1 MSPSDGVTGLRVAIA
16 GAGFAGRLHARAARA
31 GGADIVGVSAST
43 PDRAEVAATA
53 LGARRGFATSEEL
66 VASPDVDVVHICT
79 PNNVHAELADAA
91 IAAGKH
97 VVCEKPLAVDAGQ
110 ARALVD
116 AAAAAGVVAT
126 VPFVYRFY
134 PVVREIRQR
143 LASGGRP
150 VNLIHGT
157 YLQDWLLT
165 PDDDNWRVDASL
177 GGPSRTFADIGSHWC
192 DLMEFISGQRIKR
205 LVARTLIVHPER
217 TSDPHRQAFEA
228 ASAGAGRRAVTTEDA
243 AVMSFETDAGA
254 IGTMVVSQVSAGRKN
269 RLWIELDG
277 SESFTFDQEHPDTGW
292 VGRTE
297 GMVALVRDPVRLS
310 PEAARFVTVPAGHPQ
325 GYQDCFDA
333 FVADTYSAIAGAEP
347 DGLPRFAD
355 GLRAATIIDAVLAS
369 SANGEWVTVPP

>member
-1 MSPSDGVTGLRVAIA
+1 MNARREGLRIAIA
-16 GAGFAGRLHARAARA
+16 GAGFAGRLHAHAAHMA
-31 GGADIVGVSAST
+31 GATIVGVSAST
-43 PDRAEVAATA
+43 PERAEAAAET
-53 LGARRGFATSEEL
+53 LGAERGFATSEEL

-79 PNNVHAELADAA
+79 PNNVHAELAAAA

-110 ARALVD
+110 ARALVE

-143 LASGGRP
+143 LSRGGSGP
-150 VNLIHGT
+150 VHLIHGT

-165 PDDDNWRVDASL
+165 PEDDNWRVDATL

-192 DLMEFISGQRIKR
+192 DLMEFMSRQRITR

-217 TSDPHRQAFEA
+217 ASDPHRQAFEA
-228 ASAGAGRRAVTTEDA
+228 ATAGAERRAVTTEDA

-292 VGRTE
+292 IGRTE
-297 GMVALVRDPVRLS
+297 GMGELVRDPARLS
-310 PEAARFVTVPAGHPQ
+310 PEAARFATVPAGHPQ

-333 FVADTYSAIAGAEP
+333 FVADTYAAIAGAEP
-347 DGLPRFAD
+347 DGLPRFED

-369 SANGEWVTVPP
+369 SASGGWVEVPT

>member
-1 MSPSDGVTGLRVAIA
+1 MAIA
-16 GAGFAGRLHARAARA
+16 GAGFAGRLHARAARLA
-31 GGADIVGVSAST
+31 GAQIVGVSAST
-43 PDRAEVAATA
+43 PERAEAAAVA
-53 LGARRGFATSEEL
+53 LGAGRGFATSEEL
-66 VASPDVDVVHICT
+66 ITSPDVDVVHICT
-79 PNNVHAELADAA
+79 PNNVHAELAAAA

-110 ARALVD
+110 ARALVE
-116 AAAAAGVVAT
+116 AAAAAQVVAT

-143 LASGGRP
+143 LAVGRSSIH
-150 VNLIHGT
+150 LIHGT

-165 PDDDNWRVDASL
+165 PDDDNWRVDATL
-177 GGPSRTFADIGSHWC
+177 GGPSRAFADIGSHWC
-192 DLMEFISGQRIKR
+192 DLMEFMSGQRITR

-228 ASAGAGRRAVTTEDA
+228 ASAGAERRAVTTEDA

-277 SESFTFDQEHPDTGW
+277 PESFTFDQEHPDTGW
-292 VGRTE
+292 IGRTE
-297 GMVALVRDPVRLS
+297 GMRALVRDPARLS
-310 PEAARFVTVPAGHPQ
+310 PEAARFATVPAGHPQ
-325 GYQDCFDA
+325 GYQGCFDA
-333 FVADTYSAIAGAEP
+333 FAADTYAAVRGERP
-347 DGLPRFAD
+347 DGLPRFDD

-369 SANGEWVTVPP
+369 SATGEWVNVPT

>member
-1 MSPSDGVTGLRVAIA
+1 MNARREALRIAIA
-16 GAGFAGRLHARAARA
+16 GAGFAGRLHARAARLA
-31 GGADIVGVSAST
+31 GARIVGVSAST
-43 PDRAEVAATA
+43 TARAETAAAA
-53 LGARRGFATSEEL
+53 LGAERGFATSDEL

-79 PNNVHAELADAA
+79 PNNVHAELAAAA

-97 VVCEKPLAVDAGQ
+97 VVCEKPLAVDARQ

-116 AAAAAGVVAT
+116 AAATAGVVAT

-143 LASGGRP
+143 LTDGRGGP
-150 VNLIHGT
+150 IHLIHGT

-165 PDDDNWRVDASL
+165 PDDDNWRVDAAL

-192 DLMEFISGQRIKR
+192 DLMEFMSGQRITR

-228 ASAGAGRRAVTTEDA
+228 ASGGAERRPVTTEDA

-292 VGRTE
+292 IGRTD
-297 GMVALVRDPVRLS
+297 GMGALVRDPARLS
-310 PEAARFVTVPAGHPQ
+310 PEAARFATVPAGHPQ

-333 FVADTYSAIAGAEP
+333 FVADTYAAIRGERP
-347 DGLPRFAD
+347 DGLPRFED

-369 SANGEWVTVPP
+369 SATGEWVTIQG